1 MYFIIV
7 NSSEKDAKGY
17 EQILNKV
24 LLRVEMDYQFYKF
37 EDINTVPDTLKYS
50 SMSKIYVVE
59 NSNKIDST
67 EVIREIREKLNDYKS
82 FIIIIN
88 FNKNLKLRNNEV
100 LTSIIEKNNL
110 RLDLITI
117 IKEILKVY
125 QQDKNVIFIK
135 EDGVIYRLPFS
146 NILYIE
152 KLPNSKYCEIVCKD
166 QSYVVKENLNNLMS
180 RLNKFFVLA
189 HRSACVNI
197 DEIENYDY
205 INGVIT
211 FANKK
216 SFSQISR
223 DKKKHLIEALTEQN
237 KKITKQGTK
246 Q

>member
-1 MYFIIV
+1 MHFIFI
-7 NSSEKDAKGY
+7 SSSDKDVKGY
-17 EQILNKV
+17 GQILNRV

-37 EDINTVPDTLKYS
+37 DDINNVTDTLRYS

-59 NSNKIDST
+59 NSNKIDSR
-67 EVIREIREKLNDYKS
+67 EVVRVIRENFNDYKS

-88 FNKNLKLRNNEV
+88 FNKNLKLRKHEV
-100 LTSIIEKNNL
+100 LTSIIEKDNL

-125 QQDKNVIFIK
+125 EQDKNVIFIK
-135 EDGVIYRLPFS
+135 ENGVIYRLPFS

-152 KLPNSKYCEIVCKD
+152 KLPNSKYCEVICKD
-166 QSYVVKENLNNLMS
+166 QSYIVKENLNNLMN

-197 DEIENYDY
+197 NEIETYDY

-211 FANKK
+211 FATKK

-223 DKKKHLIEALTEQN
+223 DKKKHLIEALTEQDE
-237 KKITKQGTK
+237 KFTKQGTK
-246 Q
+246 